1 MNKEEI
7 LLKVKEIEC
16 RSKLPAFEK
25 NYTEKD
31 YAIKELEKIIFRLL
45 DNEVKLETIINTG
58 KLMEYFKGSDN
69 NEI

>member
-7 LLKVKEIEC
+7 LLKIKEIEC

-31 YAIKELEKIIFRLL
+31 YAIKELETIIFRLL
-45 DNEVKLETIINTG
+45 DNKIELETIINTG
-58 KLMEYFKGSDN
+58 KLMEYVKGRDE
-69 NEI
+69 NEL